1 MATAHGI
8 WSSNLISGLIGLARK
23 RSKESRKDDLLFKRA
38 RLHHYV
44 FDVDHNGL
52 DLNGFVLHADKRKA
66 KREKFRV
73 YLDSNENAKFDR
85 NDLFFGTTALK
96 DANSQDGVGGIL
108 GETEVGQLK
117 VRFKKIKSK
126 ASLGSADAEE
136 PDVII
141 KRLSFSDSDGAS
153 VAAVNPPPTFS
164 AAKEIILNPTR
175 INSSAPFQEE
185 MTQWQ
190 KHCGEHVQRP
200 PEDCFFPIV

>member
-1 MATAHGI
+1 MVTAHGI
-8 WSSNLISGLIGLARK
+8 WSSNLSSGFIDLARK
-23 RSKESRKDDLLFKRA
+23 RSKELKKDDLISKRE

-52 DLNGFVLHADKRKA
+52 DLNGFVLHADKSKA

-85 NDLFFGTTALK
+85 NDLFFGATALK
-96 DANSQDGVGGIL
+96 DTISQDGVGGIL
-108 GETEVGQLK
+108 GKAEVGQLQVK
-117 VRFKKIKSK
+117 FKKIKFK
-126 ASLGSADAEE
+126 ASLGSAEAEE

-141 KRLSFSDSDGAS
+141 KRLRFSDSDGAA

-175 INSSAPFQEE
+175 INSSAALQEE
-185 MTQWQ
+185 MSQWQ
-190 KHCGEHVQRP
+190 KHCGDHVVRP

>member
-1 MATAHGI
+1 MTTAHGT
-8 WSSNLISGLIGLARK
+8 WSSNLSSGFIDLARK
-23 RSKESRKDDLLFKRA
+23 RSKESRKNDLISKRE

-52 DLNGFVLHADKRKA
+52 DLNGFVLHADKGKA

-96 DANSQDGVGGIL
+96 DANSQIGVGQIL
-108 GETEVGQLK
+108 GESEVGRLK
-117 VRFKKIKSK
+117 VKYRKIKSK
-126 ASLGSADAEE
+126 ASLGSAEAEE

-141 KRLSFSDSDGAS
+141 KRLRFSDSEGAA
-153 VAAVNPPPTFS
+153 VAVVNPPPTFS
-164 AAKEIILNPTR
+164 AVEEIILNPTW
-175 INSSAPFQEE
+175 IKSSAPIQEE

-190 KHCGEHVQRP
+190 KHCGDHVVRP
-200 PEDCFFPIV
+200 PEDCFFPIL